1 VRVKVRLLEN
11 FNRNGQFKF
20 DFDSLNQR
28 IRVGLFEEM
37 RNRIN
42 ENETE
47 GALKIVIQDHY
58 KTAQRQTAKSQSAKA
73 TA

>member
-1 VRVKVRLLEN
+1 MRVKVRLLEN

-28 IRVGLFEEM
+28 IRVGLFGEM
-37 RNRIN
+37 SNRVN
-42 ENETE
+42 KNETE

-58 KTAQRQTAKSQSAKA
+58 KTALRRSAKSQSAEA